1 MSNEQRKREKMKKE
15 PWDSS
20 TKKVKNLKISDFG
33 THDEVRS
40 MAKMSLTAASFI
52 EARNILLSLVDKP
65 MLSKSGLYATISK
78 KSVKEILS
86 GKAVGKSFNLE
97 AHLKAAANIE
107 KIYSNAIEKWEFEL
121 DSHKNNDSLEDRK
134 YLYSPMEYDG
144 RIVIVKLTIMKYK
157 DIKTEKRLYSIQAIN
172 VDLE

>member
-1 MSNEQRKREKMKKE
+1 MVRKE
-15 PWDSS
+15 PWDRSIEKAKS
-20 TKKVKNLKISDFG
+20 LKKSDFG
-33 THDEVRS
+33 TPEEIRE
-40 MAKMSLTAASFI
+40 MAAMPLTAASFI
-52 EARNILLSLVDKP
+52 EARNILLSLVNKP
-65 MLSKSGLYATISK
+65 MLSKSGLYAIISK
-78 KSVKEILS
+78 KSIKEILS

-107 KIYSNAIEKWEFEL
+107 KLYSNAIEKWEFEL

-134 YLYSPMEYDG
+134 YLYSPMEYDS